1 MREGRAL
8 RGHLPNPVT
17 SPHEPGPLALRRG
30 VASGKRGVSPVS
42 APGLVGPPF
51 TTGGCGWGEAWPEG
65 TERRVG
71 PVGAEGSA
79 GLPPSWGT
87 WKTGCLAVL
96 SSGGRC
102 GARTPLLP
110 RRLHGRLAEPPWA
123 SGLGARSSL
132 AGTAAELRVASC
144 WCSRTGRSTIVSP

>member
-96 SSGGRC
+96 SSGGAAVR
-102 GARTPLLP
+102 G
-110 RRLHGRLAEPPWA
+110 RRYC
-123 SGLGARSSL
+123 
-132 AGTAAELRVASC
+132 RVVSMA
-144 WCSRTGRSTIVSP
+144 VSPSLPGPRVWELAAALRGRRRSCGWPRVGVREQGEVPS